1 MRKSSKQQEKLFTT
15 LAKEAEEDIKKNG
28 TISWEEFWKYADKIE
43 EDERRKIKYIN
54 QNTIQLHLATWLGK
68 ISKRFIK
75 A

>member
-1 MRKSSKQQEKLFTT
+1 MKKNSKQQEKLFAT

-28 TISWEEFWKYADKIE
+28 TISWEEFWKYAEKLE
-43 EDERRKIKYIN
+43 EDERRDKTYTK